1 MELPGDAELRAQR
14 DFGARRVQG
23 ERERDVN
30 FFFFLKNVKF
40 FVCFVDFVSDDERGW
55 RARLLSSL
63 PFEAEKRRRAQW
75 KFGSIFFFL

>member
-40 FVCFVDFVSDDERGW
+40 FVCFVDFVNDDERGW

-63 PFEAEKRRRAQW
+63 QEKRRRAQW
-75 KFGSIFFFL
+75 KFGSNFFFF